1 MKNIFI
7 QSFFAVAFSVMIISC
22 SKEGKKRGVDYAKFK
37 SEVKMTA
44 EQEKKYDEITT
55 KYQKIATQNFEA
67 AKAQGGK
74 MDRVALSIKNE
85 ELRAKQS
92 EEMATVLDAPQM
104 EKFNQFVD
112 ANSRKRPRYNNEL
125 LAKIKTELALSDD
138 QFAMLNAANDAFE
151 KSFNDA
157 HDIYH
162 GNNDL
167 AKEYWAKYDMQRKE
181 LLKGVFTPEQNAKF
195 LDLVKEQDLKERE

>member
-1 MKNIFI
+1 MKTITK
-7 QSFFAVAFSVMIISC
+7 SFFVTALALVVMSC

-37 SEVKMTA
+37 SEITMTP
-44 EQEKKYDEITT
+44 EQEKSYDEITA
-55 KYQKIATQNFEA
+55 KYQNLSTQNFEA
-67 AKAQGGK
+67 AKAQGGQ
-74 MDRVALSIKNE
+74 MDRVALGIKGE

-104 EKFNQFVD
+104 DKFNQFVE
-112 ANSRKRPRYNNEL
+112 ANSRKRPRYNNDL
-125 LAKIKTELALSDD
+125 LEKIKTELALSED

-167 AKEYWAKYDMQRKE
+167 AKEYWTKLDTQRKE
-181 LLKGVFTPEQNAKF
+181 AVKGVFSPEQNQKF
-195 LDLVKEQDLKERE
+195 LDLVKDQKLKERE

>member
-1 MKNIFI
+1 MKTITK
-7 QSFFAVAFSVMIISC
+7 SFFVTALALVVMSC

-37 SEVKMTA
+37 SEVTMTP
-44 EQEKKYDEITT
+44 EQEKSYDEITA
-55 KYQKIATQNFEA
+55 KYQNLSTQNFEA
-67 AKAQGGK
+67 AKAQGGQ
-74 MDRVALSIKNE
+74 MDRVALGIKGE

-104 EKFNQFVD
+104 DKFNQFVE
-112 ANSRKRPRYNNEL
+112 ANSRKRPRYNNDL
-125 LAKIKTELALSDD
+125 LEKIKTELALSED

-167 AKEYWAKYDMQRKE
+167 AKEYWTKLDTQRKE
-181 LLKGVFTPEQNAKF
+181 AVKGVFSPEQNQKF
-195 LDLVKEQDLKERE
+195 LDLVKDQKLKERE